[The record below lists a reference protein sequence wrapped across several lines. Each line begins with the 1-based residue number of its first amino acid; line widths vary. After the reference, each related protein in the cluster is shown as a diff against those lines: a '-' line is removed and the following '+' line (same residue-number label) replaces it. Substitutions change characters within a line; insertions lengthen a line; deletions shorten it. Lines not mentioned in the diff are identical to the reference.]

1 VSLLGGEP
9 LILWS
14 WVVDHLAEIWHQLVQ
29 HVVLTVIAVTLGLAI
44 SLPIAVWGYRRR
56 TVLASATIVAD
67 LLYTI
72 PSLALFGFLVPI
84 TGITYLTVEVAL
96 VSYTLLI
103 LIRNVAA
110 GLAGVP
116 EDAKDAARGMGLST
130 RQILWSVEIPLAMP
144 AIVAGVRVAT
154 VSTIGL
160 VTVGGWIGF
169 GGLGNFIFE
178 GLSVFFST
186 EIIVGAV
193 LTVVLALVA
202 DALIRLAERRL
213 TPWSR
218 ARRAP
223 VIDPRMDLTQL
234 GASIN

>member
-1 VSLLGGEP
+1 MSVLGE

-14 WVVDHLAEIWHQLVQ
+14 WVFDHLDHIGAQVVQ
-29 HVVLTVIAVTLGLAI
+29 HIVLTVIAVSVGLAI
-44 SLPIAVWGYRRR
+44 SLPLGVLGYRHRWVQIPT
-56 TVLASATIVAD
+56 TVVAD

-72 PSLALFGFLVPI
+72 PSLALLAFLVPI
-84 TGITYLTVEVAL
+84 THLTYLTVEIAL

-103 LIRNVAA
+103 LVRNVVA

-116 EDAKDAARGMGLST
+116 EDAKDAARGMGLSS
-130 RQILWSVEIPLAMP
+130 RQLLLGVELPLAMP

-160 VTVGGWIGF
+160 VTVGGFIGI
-169 GGLGNFIFE
+169 GGLGNLIFD
-178 GLSVFFST
+178 GLSIFFYT

-193 LTVVLALVA
+193 LTVVVAICA
-202 DALIRLAERRL
+202 DALIVWAQRWL

-218 ARRAP
+218 ARSRAP
-223 VIDPRMDLTQL
+223 MRFDPRADPR
-234 GASIN
+234 AAAAR

>member
-1 VSLLGGEP
+1 VSILGGEP

-14 WVVDHLAEIWHQLVQ
+14 WVFDHLSEIWHQTVQ
-29 HVVLTVIAVTLGLAI
+29 HIVLTVVAVTLGLAI
-44 SLPIAVWGYRRR
+44 SLPIGIWGHRNRAVLLSS
-56 TVLASATIVAD
+56 TVVAD
-67 LLYTI
+67 LLYTV
-72 PSLALFGFLVPI
+72 PSLALFGLLVPI

-103 LIRNVAA
+103 LIRNVVA

-116 EDAKDAARGMGLST
+116 EDAKDAARGMGLSP
-130 RQILWSVEIPLAMP
+130 RQILWGVEVPLAMP

-193 LTVVLALVA
+193 LTVALAIGADVL
-202 DALIRLAERRL
+202 IQWGQRRL

-218 ARRAP
+218 GRSEPMRAAP
-223 VIDPRMDLTQL
+223 KAAV
-234 GASIN
+234 

>member
-1 VSLLGGEP
+1 MSILAGEP

-14 WVVDHLAEIWHQLVQ
+14 WVFDHVPEIWHQLVQ
-29 HVVLTVIAVTLGLAI
+29 HIVLTVVAVTIGLAI
-44 SLPIAVWGYRRR
+44 SLPIAVWGQRRR
-56 TVLASATIVAD
+56 IVLASATVVAD

-72 PSLALFGFLVPI
+72 PSLGLFALLVPI

-116 EDAKDAARGMGLST
+116 DDAKDAARGKGLSP

-169 GGLGNFIFE
+169 GGLGNFIFD

-186 EIIVGAV
+186 EIILGAV
-193 LTVVLALVA
+193 LTVALALVA
-202 DALIRLAERRL
+202 DVLLRWGQRRL

-218 ARRAP
+218 ARPAAI
-223 VIDPRMDLTQL
+223 IDPKAAQIP
-234 GASIN
+234 AAVA